1 MSRRSFF
8 AACLAV
14 LALAG
19 CKVNTINYFPPHPA
33 QVRVLNLIEDSG
45 GVDVQINGAPAFT
58 NVAFQTATGYQ
69 TYDNASTTF
78 TVTLSGTT
86 TTVGSFSFPLGGEQP
101 YTLLVYGTTLS
112 PLITLVSEVA
122 SAPVNGNVQL
132 SVFNASQNAPNVDI
146 YVTAPGVD
154 IATVNANFYGVGYG
168 GTSLNIA
175 LPPGNYQILVT
186 NGGTKTVIYDSGGQ
200 VYTPNIAL
208 SFITYSLGS
217 GTLVNAAVLQSKGPY
232 TTLNSIFSRIRAI
245 NASPGSTAVDQL
257 LGPVLTNG
265 NVAYLAASLYTVTA
279 NGPTTVNFQATA
291 TPGAIVATT
300 TGTLG
305 VATDNTTVIAG
316 VPGAQQA
323 FLLHDENILPPSGG
337 NRLRFVN
344 ASAGSNP
351 VNASINVAQVASN
364 IAFAT
369 AAPYVTTSGTVT
381 LTFTDAVTGAVL
393 ATQAGVVLT
402 PNQTSSVYLVGPTG
416 AQGVM
421 VVQDN

>member
-14 LALAG
+14 LALGA
-19 CKVNTINYFPPHPA
+19 CKVNSINYFPPHPA

-45 GVDVQINGAPAFT
+45 GVDVQINGVSAFT
-58 NVAFQTATGYQ
+58 NVAFQTITGYQ
-69 TYDNASTTF
+69 TYDNASTSF
-78 TVTLSGTT
+78 TVTFSGTT

-122 SAPVNGNVQL
+122 SAPTNGNVQL

-146 YVTAPGVD
+146 YITVPGVD
-154 IATVNANFYGVGYG
+154 ITTVGPNFAGVGYS
-168 GTSLNIA
+168 GTSFNIA
-175 LPPGNYQILVT
+175 FPPGNYQIRVT
-186 NGGTKTVIYDSGGQ
+186 NGGTKVIIYDSGGQ
-200 VYTPNIAL
+200 AYTPNLAL
-208 SFITYSLGS
+208 SFITYSVGS

-232 TTLNSIFSRIRAI
+232 TTLNSVFARLRAV
-245 NASPGSTAVDQL
+245 NASAGSTAVDQL
-257 LGPVLTNG
+257 LGPVLINS
-265 NVAYLAASLYTVTA
+265 NVAYFSASPYTLTAA
-279 NGPTTVNFQATA
+279 GPTTVNFQATA
-291 TPGAIVATT
+291 TPGAIIASTP
-300 TGTLG
+300 GTLG
-305 VATDNTTVIAG
+305 VATDSTAVIAG
-316 VPGAQQA
+316 LPGGQQA
-323 FLLHDENILPPSGG
+323 FLLSDENILPPSGG

-344 ASAGSNP
+344 ASLGSNP
-351 VNASINVAQVASN
+351 VNASINASQVASN

-369 AAPYVTTSGTVT
+369 AAPYVNTSGTVT

-402 PNQTSSVYLVGPTG
+402 ANQTSSVYLVGPPG
-416 AQGVM
+416 GQNVL